1 MVDPDLSQLGVLAS
15 GQPLLARG
23 ILRRHHGSAHG
34 LQDLLLQLRDGLAA
48 LVHADHHDPS
58 GSRLLQLSEDPGLR
72 ERHEEPC
79 DDLLRRRD
87 LALLIGK
94 RRTRKTSGGAFGRR
108 RFFGASLVHKLA
120 ESRRQRRRGGIAF
133 GRRSRGGVGRSEKLM
148 RKIILALALMGVLGP
163 VASLAQQNDDLLV
176 STAREWGG
184 DNGVFT
190 CDQWRGY
197 MTKLYR
203 LADPKKR
210 GYIDEKSFAV
220 IPRTSSVF
228 ASASFDYF
236 DEAGKGRVTK

>member
-1 MVDPDLSQLGVLAS
+1 
-15 GQPLLARG
+15 
-23 ILRRHHGSAHG
+23 
-34 LQDLLLQLRDGLAA
+34 
-48 LVHADHHDPS
+48 
-58 GSRLLQLSEDPGLR
+58 
-72 ERHEEPC
+72 
-79 DDLLRRRD
+79 
-87 LALLIGK
+87 
-94 RRTRKTSGGAFGRR
+94 
-108 RFFGASLVHKLA
+108 
-120 ESRRQRRRGGIAF
+120 
-133 GRRSRGGVGRSEKLM
+133 M

-163 VASLAQQNDDLLV
+163 VPSLAQQNDDLLV

-190 CDQWRGY
+190 CDQWRAY

-236 DEAGKGRVTK
+236 DEAGKGRVTKEQFLDFQSPFFARFDKKHNCHVTYEDIRSVNAAAAASNAPMKHRGASGGGKNGSGDGLGGGFGWRDNTPQQ